1 MITSTRPIWITD
13 LELAI
18 FDTITNQHAPHLLKR
33 GLHETKPPETKAEI
47 ENFYR
52 FRVAGAAHDFFI
64 VQVCA
69 HIIGQMPDPELQLF
83 LS

>member
-1 MITSTRPIWITD
+1 
-13 LELAI
+13 
-18 FDTITNQHAPHLLKR
+18 
-33 GLHETKPPETKAEI
+33 LHETKPPETKAEI

-52 FRVAGAAHDFFI
+52 FRVAGAGHDLFI

-69 HIIGQMPDPELQLF
+69 HIIGQIPDPELQLF